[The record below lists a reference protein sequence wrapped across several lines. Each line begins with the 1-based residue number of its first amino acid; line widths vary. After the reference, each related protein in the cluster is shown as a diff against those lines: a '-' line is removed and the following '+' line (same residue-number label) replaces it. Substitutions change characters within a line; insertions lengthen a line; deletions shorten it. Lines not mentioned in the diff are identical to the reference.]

1 MIETRTI
8 MRPVEAKCEVL
19 FYIHGTPICW
29 DPHFAPDPE
38 FDYKENGAIRYF
50 DTREEAEKTMEE
62 IYKDAMFLKTEVREK
77 VIPLNYFEKEV
88 I

>member
-1 MIETRTI
+1 MIEIRTI

-19 FYIHGTPICW
+19 FYIHGTPIRY
-29 DPHFAPDPE
+29 DLHFAPDPE

-50 DTREEAEKTMEE
+50 DTREEAKKVMEE

-77 VIPLNYFEKEV
+77 VTPLHFSEMR
-88 I
+88 

>member
-8 MRPVEAKCEVL
+8 MKPVEAKCEVL

-50 DTREEAEKTMEE
+50 DTREEAEKAMEE
-62 IYKDAMFLKTEVREK
+62 IYKDAMFLKTEIREK
-77 VIPLNYFEKEV
+77 VTPLYFIERG
-88 I
+88 

>member
-8 MRPVEAKCEVL
+8 MKPVEAKCEVL

-50 DTREEAEKTMEE
+50 DTREEAEKA
-62 IYKDAMFLKTEVREK
+62 IAAAGPAGWNRQFDYSWIR
-77 VIPLNYFEKEV
+77 
-88 I
+88 

>member
-50 DTREEAEKTMEE
+50 DTREEAEKAMEE
-62 IYKDAMFLKTEVREK
+62 IYKDAMFLKTEVHEK
-77 VIPLNYFEKEV
+77 VTPLYFIERR
-88 I
+88 